1 MVDYIKDLF
10 TQHLF
15 NQQLIS
21 TLKAELLSIA
31 IMIDTDN
38 LYTKEE
44 IKNSILGLVSK
55 ELDGY
60 NLNLELL
67 KNKKE

>member
-1 MVDYIKDLF
+1 MSKNCSLYF
-10 TQHLF
+10 SGY
-15 NQQLIS
+15 IS

>member
-1 MVDYIKDLF
+1 
-10 TQHLF
+10 
-15 NQQLIS
+15 
-21 TLKAELLSIA
+21 
-31 IMIDTDN
+31 MIDTDN